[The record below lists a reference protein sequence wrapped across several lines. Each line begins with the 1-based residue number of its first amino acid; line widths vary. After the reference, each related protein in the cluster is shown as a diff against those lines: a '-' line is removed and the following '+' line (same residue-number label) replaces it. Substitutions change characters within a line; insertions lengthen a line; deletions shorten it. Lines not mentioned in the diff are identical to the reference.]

1 MSNTKYALYRR
12 ILFVYL
18 CMGRK
23 AILDIRESDLE
34 LNKLLLKQKTLKGEK
49 RLKSL
54 LAIKSGNTLKIDLR
68 TKDSNL

>member
-1 MSNTKYALYRR
+1 
-12 ILFVYL
+12 V
-18 CMGRK
+18 GRK
-23 AILDIRESDLE
+23 AILEIRESDLE